1 LPPEPPSSQ
10 RGGFVEVSGLRS
22 GLLGRVVSPRGVQ
35 LVATRG
41 LLNDRT
47 ENHVVTN
54 VTIFNYSV
62 HMPSDASFKVDNQ
75 PYQLASPVN
84 YIAPG
89 VPLWLRG
96 GSAFTTALCILS
108 PSFIVS
114 LADSESALRLDKID
128 YLTSIESERLTY
140 LGQVIFREAIEPGF
154 ASSLVAETMGIAIAL
169 EIARCASAR
178 RSQDEPRRGGL
189 ADWQKRRLDSYIRDN
204 LSNDLTLHELAML
217 LGVSIR
223 HLSRVVRQSTGIS
236 VHRWIANY
244 RLAEARRLLA
254 ETELSIQDVSQ
265 RVALHSAAAFT
276 TAFRA
281 ASGFSPIEF
290 RRLTRGA

>member
-1 LPPEPPSSQ
+1 LPPNTG
-10 RGGFVEVSGLRS
+10 RGGFVEVNGLRS

-47 ENHVVTN
+47 ENHVITDVTL
-54 VTIFNYSV
+54 FNYSV

-75 PYQLASPVN
+75 PYQLARPVN

-89 VPLWLRG
+89 VPLSLRG
-96 GSAFTTALCILS
+96 ASAFTTALCIIS

-114 LADSESALRLDKID
+114 LAESESALRLDKID

-140 LGQVIFREAIEPGF
+140 LGQAIFREAIEPGF

-169 EIARCASAR
+169 EVARIDSAR

-189 ADWQKRRLDSYIRDN
+189 ADWQRRRLESYIRDN
-204 LSNDLTLHELAML
+204 LSTDLTLHELAML

-223 HLSRVVRQSTGIS
+223 HLSRVVRQSTGQS
-236 VHRWIANY
+236 VHRWIANC

-254 ETELSIQDVSQ
+254 ETELPIQDVAQ
-265 RVALHSAAAFT
+265 RVAFRSAAAFT

-281 ASGFSPIEF
+281 ASGFSPVEF
-290 RRLTRGA
+290 RRLTLGTR